1 MHVHAAALVAANAE
15 ACKERVGVE
24 LVTHVKP
31 KGEDG
36 APQITQLIEA
46 VKGSGEAP
54 VLGLL
59 TKARAPR
66 CCQNWHLAGPR
77 SA

>member
-1 MHVHAAALVAANAE
+1 MHAAALVAANAE

-36 APQITQLIEA
+36 AAQVAQLIEA
-46 VKGSGEAP
+46 LKGSSEAP

-59 TKARAPR
+59 TKARAP
-66 CCQNWHLAGPR
+66 CCCRVHISPLNFA
-77 SA
+77 